1 MIKINRESIE
11 IYCTLPMG
19 NSKWIRIFLK
29 WYNDIKNN
37 NYEYNMEWINKLSM
51 QESKQFMSWG
61 ILWK

>member
-19 NSKWIRIFLK
+19 NNKWIRIFLK

-51 QESKQFMSWG
+51 QESKQFMSWRV
-61 ILWK
+61 LWK